1 MFLRFW
7 KLPIMN
13 YDIDQ
18 VKLIITNFLREIKP
32 TTTRR
37 PIPYHYTMTVTKQ
50 ALLEHLSTKEISLD
64 LSMLGQV
71 LVMMD
76 NLFKLPLEDGGS
88 VTFFPARLRR

>member
-1 MFLRFW
+1 MS
-7 KLPIMN
+7 

-50 ALLEHLSTKEISLD
+50 ELLEHLLTKEISLD

-71 LVMMD
+71 LVIMD
-76 NLFKLPLEDGGS
+76 NLFKLPLEDGES